1 MDGMEQS
8 VYIINLFERRS
19 CQVYDTLF
27 SNFIDFL
34 QRLSMNK
41 DLKTKKLKLLKKKFV
56 RYKIK
61 LYIYIHIHKYTI
73 KHYHMRSAVQVEDA

>member
-19 CQVYDTLF
+19 CQAYDTLF

-34 QRLSMNK
+34 QRLSMYK
-41 DLKTKKLKLLKKKFV
+41 DLKTKKFKLLKKKFV
-56 RYKIK
+56 RCKIK
-61 LYIYIHIHKYTI
+61 LYIYIYT
-73 KHYHMRSAVQVEDA
+73 YT